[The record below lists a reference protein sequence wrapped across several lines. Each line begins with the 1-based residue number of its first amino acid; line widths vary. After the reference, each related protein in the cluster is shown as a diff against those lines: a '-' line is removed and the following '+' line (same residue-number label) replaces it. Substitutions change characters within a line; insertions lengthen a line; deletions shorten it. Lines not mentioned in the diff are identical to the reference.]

1 MYVISTYL
9 NMLLNIVRKSG
20 IKMCLIHTYLAQIL
34 LQTAILW
41 KLWWITRS
49 SRNMDLLNIS
59 NKLYRND
66 ADFLM
71 KIGGYLPGTNKKCY

>member
-1 MYVISTYL
+1 
-9 NMLLNIVRKSG
+9 MLLNIVRKSG
-20 IKMCLIHTYLAQIL
+20 IKMFLIHTYLAQIL

-41 KLWWITRS
+41 KLWWTRS

-71 KIGGYLPGTNKKCY
+71 EIGGYLPGTNKKWY